1 MNVDKLCFEIH
12 GLEGR
17 VWVRPYAGNV
27 EFNGETYDTLA
38 EAIDA
43 LPMFARELGWTDYYT
58 TLADFSIEE
67 CIAHADKFCAEL
79 SDLQSGDYPTPDYDP
94 YEAAGES
101 HFGLPGGA
109 RSL

>member
-58 TLADFSIEE
+58 TLA
-67 CIAHADKFCAEL
+67 EL